1 MRLDFTVLFKPF
13 YCIIFS
19 RQSNVKKI
27 ISLLLFLSLVP
38 IIAQATEQMS
48 MRGNRYCEIIL
59 SQKITSYLIY
69 NTLGLNDC
77 PLNIWDKVTVA
88 QVKQETGFSF
98 VHLNGPRYWVI
109 DGFNHSTQVNPVIKT
124 ISGLTMRE
132 AGILD
137 IKWVDLLKSRFP
149 YHQHQVKRQTTWFYA
164 AGKPVYELIDANG
177 EVFVMQ
183 SYSTQ
188 KAPQTEQSLTQL
200 GTTLKL
206 PKGWIFKTGTLRKAQ
221 SIQVIDN
228 LAIVVQDNLENTY
241 QKATHDLLKNEEKHA

>member
-1 MRLDFTVLFKPF
+1 MRLDFTILFKPF
-13 YCIIFS
+13 DFIIFS
-19 RQSNVKKI
+19 RQSNAKKI
-27 ISLLLFLSLVP
+27 ISLLLFLSLCP
-38 IIAQATEQMS
+38 IITHSAEQMS
-48 MRGNRYCEIIL
+48 MRGKRYCEIIL
-59 SQKITSYLIY
+59 SQKITSYAIY

-77 PLNIWDKVTVA
+77 PLNIWVKVTVA

-109 DGFNHSTQVNPVIKT
+109 DGFNLSKQVNPVMKT
-124 ISGLTMRE
+124 INGLTMRE

-149 YHQHQVKRQTTWFYA
+149 YHQHQVKRQTTWLYE

-188 KAPQTEQSLTQL
+188 QVSQTEQSLEQL
-200 GTTLKL
+200 ATTLKL
-206 PKGWIFKTGTLRKAQ
+206 PKGWIFKTGILKKAQ

-241 QKATHDLLKNEEKHA
+241 QKATHDLLKNEEDHA